1 MDNVDLFLT
10 VAGVFFALYLF
21 GYAAYL
27 TIGGSIS
34 IWSLRKYRLRERM
47 ENELDLDFFFP
58 ISILVPAYNEEK
70 TILTTVNNLL
80 EMDYK
85 LFEIVVVDDG
95 SKDETAQ
102 LVIDHFDLK
111 KDNRPI
117 RLQVPSKEILEIYSG
132 KINGKPIV
140 LVRKNNGGNKADAIN
155 AGINVSS
162 FPYFVSMDADEILQ
176 ADALKYS
183 TRLFLEDDKV
193 IAVGGQIRIANGVE
207 FEKAMPVNTRM
218 KRNPIV
224 SIQILEY
231 IRAFIPSRIFHDTF
245 NGNLNI
251 SGGFGLFKKDAV
263 IAVGGYDPNSV
274 GEDMDL
280 VLRLHLHFQTN
291 KFPYA
296 IKYTPEAV
304 CWTQAPFTLKDLGKQ
319 RARWHRGLIQCMWNY
334 RVMFLNPKYK
344 SISLLS
350 YTYYFLYELMA
361 PFVELLGIIVI
372 GVAFM
377 TDKLNVSF
385 AIMITLLYL
394 CFSVLQT
401 LLLYMSKS
409 LQREDRIYKGD
420 LAWTIFMS
428 FAEVLY
434 FRPVL
439 FFIRMYAT
447 LSYKSKLHSWSSI
460 GREKLEEN

>member
-1 MDNVDLFLT
+1 MDNIDLFLT

-117 RLQVPSKEILEIYSG
+117 RLQVPSKEILEIYTG
-132 KINGKPIV
+132 KIKGKPIV

-162 FPYFVSMDADEILQ
+162 YPYFVSMDADEILQ

-280 VLRLHLHFQTN
+280 VLRLHLHHQTH
-291 KFPYA
+291 KIPYA

-409 LQREDRIYKGD
+409 LQREDKIYKGD

>member
-1 MDNVDLFLT
+1 MDNVDLFLIVT
-10 VAGVFFALYLF
+10 GIFFAIYMA
-21 GYAAYL
+21 GYATYVTL
-27 TIGGSIS
+27 GGTIS
-34 IWSLRKYRLRERM
+34 IWSLRKNRLKERM
-47 ENELDLDFFFP
+47 ENELDHDFFFP
-58 ISILVPAYNEEK
+58 ISILVPAYNESQ
-70 TILTTVNNLL
+70 TIVSTINNLL
-80 EMDYK
+80 EMDYR
-85 LFEIVVVDDG
+85 LFEIVIIDDG
-95 SKDETAQ
+95 SKDTTAQ
-102 LVIDHFDLK
+102 LVIDHYNLH
-111 KDNRPI
+111 KDHKPI
-117 RLQVPSKEILEIYSG
+117 RLQVPSKEILEVYTG
-132 KINGKPIV
+132 DFNGVPIV
-140 LVRKNNGGNKADAIN
+140 LVRKKNGGNKADAVN
-155 AGINVSS
+155 AGINVSRY
-162 FPYFVSMDADEILQ
+162 PYFVSMDADEILQ

-231 IRAFIPSRIFHDTF
+231 IRAFITSRIFHDTF

-280 VLRLHLHFQTN
+280 VLRLHVHHQMH
-291 KFPYA
+291 KIPYS

-334 RVMFLNPKYK
+334 RVLFFNPKYK
-344 SISLLS
+344 SISLFS

-361 PFVELLGIIVI
+361 PFAELLGIIVI
-372 GVAFM
+372 GVALM
-377 TDKLNVSF
+377 TNKLNISF
-385 AIMITLLYL
+385 AIFIALLYL
-394 CFSVLQT
+394 AFCVLQT
-401 LLLYMSKS
+401 ILLFMSKS
-409 LQREDRIYKGD
+409 LQRGDKIYKGD
-420 LAWTIFMS
+420 IAWTIFMA
-428 FAEVLY
+428 FAEVLF

-439 FFIRMYAT
+439 FFIRIYAT

-460 GREKLEEN
+460 AREKLEES